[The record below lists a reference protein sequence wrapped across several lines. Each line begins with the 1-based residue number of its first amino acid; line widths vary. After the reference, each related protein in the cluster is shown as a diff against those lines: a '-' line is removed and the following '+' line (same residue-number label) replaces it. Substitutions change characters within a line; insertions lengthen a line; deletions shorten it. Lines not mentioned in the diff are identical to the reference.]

1 MRVSKA
7 FALLAVFLAASA
19 LAAPTVN
26 EDETL
31 DDDINDAMWQND
43 PETKVDTN
51 KHSSSSSSPSY
62 AGYTGTLFPAS
73 YGSGNVKGACEEY
86 VSDTDEIASIP
97 SSILKPYTA
106 DSRCGW
112 FLNFRYKNTDYKYVV
127 KDATQSDKIILVSK
141 QVFRELTGSE
151 SGGLQGINWH
161 ITPN

>member
-1 MRVSKA
+1 MRASKV
-7 FALLAVFLAASA
+7 FPLLAVLLAASA

-31 DDDINDAMWQND
+31 DDDINDA
-43 PETKVDTN
+43 V
-51 KHSSSSSSPSY
+51 Y
-62 AGYTGTLFPAS
+62 AGYSGTLFPAS

-86 VSDTDEIASIP
+86 VSDTAEIASIP

-127 KDATQSDKIILVSK
+127 KDATQSDNIILVSK
-141 QVFRELTGSE
+141 QIFKELTGSE
-151 SGGLQGINWH
+151 SGGLQGMHWY